1 MNIGLI
7 GLGLIGG
14 SFGRTLVKKT
24 QHKVYGFD
32 INPAV
37 MQKADMLNAFHEV
50 LTKDNAKDID
60 MLIVSV
66 YPDYFASA
74 VEEFLPY
81 LKKGAI
87 VSDFSGVKE
96 SIIEK
101 MKGYKEIYPDLVFIG
116 GHPMAGREFS
126 GIEHSITTL
135 FDKAFMILVPINAD
149 IFVLSDVKNFYKD
162 LGFLD
167 VVITTAENHDEMIAY
182 TSQLCHIVS
191 NAFIKNQTAEKHLGY
206 SAGSYKDLTRVA
218 RLNPEMWSGL
228 MISNKDKLKKELD
241 EFISNLQKYSIA
253 LESGSREDLEV
264 LLKEGNDRKLSI
276 DVRSSKNNGN

>member
-1 MNIGLI
+1 MKIGLI
-7 GLGLIGG
+7 GLGLMGG

-24 QHKVYGFD
+24 NHTVYGYD
-32 INPAV
+32 ISEQV
-37 MQKADMLNAFHEV
+37 MQKGEMLNAYHEK

-60 MLIVSV
+60 MLILSV
-66 YPDYFASA
+66 YPDYFESA
-74 VEEFLPY
+74 LEEFLPY

-87 VSDFSGVKE
+87 VSDFSGVKG
-96 SIIEK
+96 SIIQK
-101 MKGYKEIYPDLVFIG
+101 MKEYNKKYPDLVFIG

-126 GIEHSITTL
+126 GIEHSITTM

-149 IFVLSDVKNFYKD
+149 IFVLSDVKNFYKEI
-162 LGFLD
+162 GFLD

-218 RLNPEMWSGL
+218 RLNPQMWSGL

-241 EFISNLQKYSIA
+241 EFILNLQKYSTA
-253 LESGSREDLEV
+253 LENGSREELEI
-264 LLKEGNDRKLSI
+264 LLAEGNERKLSI
-276 DVRSSKNNGN
+276 DSRSNKNNGN

>member
-1 MNIGLI
+1 MNIGVI

-14 SFGRTLVKKT
+14 SFGRTLTKKT
-24 QHKVYGFD
+24 EHKVYGYD
-32 INPAV
+32 ISDAV
-37 MQKADMLNAFHEV
+37 MLKGEMLNAFHEK
-50 LTKDNAKDID
+50 LTVENAKDLD

-66 YPDYFASA
+66 YPDYFSQA
-74 VEEFLPY
+74 VEKFLPF

-87 VSDFSGVKE
+87 VTDFSGVKGV
-96 SIIEK
+96 IIDK
-101 MKGYKEIYPDLVFIG
+101 MQEYKTLYPDLVFIG

-126 GIEHSITTL
+126 GIERSLTTL
-135 FDKAFMILVPINAD
+135 FDKAYMILVPINAD
-149 IFVLSDVKNFYKD
+149 IFTLSAIKDFYKQ

-241 EFISNLQKYSIA
+241 EFILNLQKYSSA
-253 LESGSREDLEV
+253 LESGDRLELEN

-276 DVRSSKNNGN
+276 DVRSGKNNGN

>member
-7 GLGLIGG
+7 GLGLMGG

-24 QHKVYGFD
+24 EHKVYGFD
-32 INPAV
+32 ISEQV
-37 MQKADMLNAFHEV
+37 MQKGEMLNAYHEK
-50 LTKDNAKDID
+50 LTKDNANQLD
-60 MLIVSV
+60 MLILSV
-66 YPDYFASA
+66 YPDYFSQAL
-74 VEEFLPY
+74 EEFLPY

-87 VSDFSGVKE
+87 VSDFSGVKG

-101 MKGYKEIYPDLVFIG
+101 MQEYRSKYPDLIFIG

-126 GIEHSITTL
+126 GIEHSITTM

-149 IFVLSDVKNFYKD
+149 IFVLSLVKNFYKE

-218 RLNPEMWSGL
+218 RLNPQMWSGL

-241 EFISNLQKYSIA
+241 EFILNLQKYSTA
-253 LESGSREDLEV
+253 LENGSREELEI
-264 LLKEGNDRKLSI
+264 LLAEGNERKLSI
-276 DVRSSKNNGN
+276 DSRSNKNNGN

>member
-1 MNIGLI
+1 MKIGII

-24 QHKVYGFD
+24 EHKVYGYD
-32 INPAV
+32 ISDSV
-37 MQKADMLNAFHEV
+37 MQKAEMLNALHER
-50 LTKDNAKDID
+50 LTVDNAGELD

-74 VEEFLPY
+74 IEKFLPY

-87 VSDFSGVKE
+87 VSDFSGVKGT
-96 SIIEK
+96 IISQ
-101 MKGYKEIYPDLVFIG
+101 MKKYQALYPDLTFIG

-126 GIEHSITTL
+126 GIERSVTTL
-135 FDKAFMILVPINAD
+135 LDKAFMILVPINAD
-149 IFVLSDVKNFYKD
+149 IFTLSTVKNFYKEI
-162 LGFLD
+162 GFLD

-191 NAFIKNQTAEKHLGY
+191 NAFIKNETAEKHLGY

-241 EFISNLQKYSIA
+241 EFICNLQKYSSA
-253 LESGSREDLEV
+253 LENGSRAELEV
-264 LLKEGNDRKLSI
+264 LLKEGNDRKLAI
-276 DVRSSKNNGN
+276 DSRSNKENGN

>member
-1 MNIGLI
+1 MKIGII
-7 GLGLIGG
+7 GLGLMGG

-24 QHKVYGFD
+24 EHKVYGYD
-32 INPAV
+32 ISDSV
-37 MQKADMLNAFHEV
+37 MQKAEMLNAFHEK
-50 LTKDNAKDID
+50 LTVDNASEID
-60 MLIVSV
+60 MLILSV
-66 YPDYFASA
+66 YPDYFADA
-74 VEEFLPY
+74 VERFLPY

-87 VSDFSGVKE
+87 VSDFSGVKCT
-96 SIIEK
+96 IISK
-101 MKGYKEIYPDLVFIG
+101 MKEYQKVYPDLTFIG

-126 GIEHSITTL
+126 GIERSVTTL

-149 IFVLSDVKNFYKD
+149 IFTLSDVKNFYKEI
-162 LGFLD
+162 GFLD

-191 NAFIKNQTAEKHLGY
+191 NAFIKNATAEKHLGY

-228 MISNKDKLKKELD
+228 MIDNKDKLKKELD
-241 EFISNLQKYSIA
+241 EFICNLQKYSSA
-253 LESGSREDLEV
+253 LESGNRTELES

-276 DVRSSKNNGN
+276 DVRSGRENGN